1 MHFWTLNDYQ
11 INEYKTQAT
20 MMAREKVLKLA
31 VGDNSKDDDIMWVLE
46 SDSQSQSL
54 ILNLLK
60 TF

>member
-1 MHFWTLNDYQ
+1 
-11 INEYKTQAT
+11 
-20 MMAREKVLKLA
+20 MMARAKVLKLA

-54 ILNLLK
+54 ILNSLK